1 MRLIANQADN
11 LALERIINEPK
22 RGVGKTSLD
31 KIEQIS
37 NETGMPMY
45 EVVKNAQN
53 YVPKIYSNTR
63 PFIDL
68 VEKYKKLAQIQS
80 TKDQE
85 EAGDVITIKNT
96 EKSDLSKNVDIFDNE
111 KILSNSENAETM
123 ETNEKITIP
132 DLITSVLKESGY
144 IDSLKTENTV
154 EAESRIQNIGEFLT
168 VAEEF
173 EKESADKSLNE
184 FLNNISL

>member
-1 MRLIANQADN
+1 MRREDVPYKIIGGLKFYERKEIKDTIAYLRLIANQADN

-80 TKDQE
+80 TKEQE

-123 ETNEKITIP
+123 ETNEVIN
-132 DLITSVLKESGY
+132 SGFNY
-144 IDSLKTENTV
+144 VCFK
-154 EAESRIQNIGEFLT
+154 RIWIHR
-168 VAEEF
+168 
-173 EKESADKSLNE
+173 
-184 FLNNISL
+184 